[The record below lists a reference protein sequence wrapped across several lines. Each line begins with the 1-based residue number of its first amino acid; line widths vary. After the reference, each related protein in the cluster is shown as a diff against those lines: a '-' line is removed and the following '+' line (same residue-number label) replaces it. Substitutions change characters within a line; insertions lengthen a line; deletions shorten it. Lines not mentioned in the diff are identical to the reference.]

1 MMICQPQTN
10 MPGAEGWNPHTQL
23 QQPQQDS
30 INPLLLAVA
39 ALLLLLLLSGG
50 SEDDDSD

>member
-1 MMICQPQTN
+1 MICQTQTN
-10 MPGAEGWNPHTQL
+10 MPGAEGWNPHMLQP

-30 INPLLLAVA
+30 VNPLLLAVA